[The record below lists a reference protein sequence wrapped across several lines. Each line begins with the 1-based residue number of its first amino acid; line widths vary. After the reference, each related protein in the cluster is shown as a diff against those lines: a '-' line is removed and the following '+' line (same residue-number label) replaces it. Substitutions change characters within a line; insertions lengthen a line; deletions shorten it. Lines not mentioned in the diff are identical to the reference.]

1 MITLSTRGIHTRS
14 RRGLYL
20 LLLLALLLVCPALPT
35 SAADTT
41 LGLPHLSHDTDSNHI
56 VVLLGKHLFRDSRLS
71 ADGKVSCG
79 KCHVSSIA
87 FTDGRARSVG
97 NGNQVGT
104 RNAPSLLNVVYLQ
117 SLFWDG
123 RAADLNSQISAP
135 LTNPVEQALQS
146 ASDALNPIR
155 SDPTYVKEFSSA
167 FGVGADR
174 IDMSLVARALSA
186 YERTLLAGGS
196 PFDRYA
202 YGHDP
207 RAMNAEA
214 IRGLAIFRER
224 AQCTSCHQI
233 GESSAL
239 FTDGEFH
246 ISPMGL
252 PIAVSSNLGPL
263 TKKIVL
269 AKKAGI
275 PRELERLIATDAN
288 VAALG
293 RFIVTLNPVDIG
305 KFRTPSLRNV
315 ALTAPYMH
323 DGSVNTLE
331 QAIDLELYNRGTA
344 LNYPVALTVSE
355 RADLLSF
362 LQALT
367 SPSAQSAE
375 PRK

>member
-1 MITLSTRGIHTRS
+1 MNNEYTPARS
-14 RRGLYL
+14 RRAL
-20 LLLLALLLVCPALPT
+20 LTLSLLALSSVCNGSPID
-35 SAADTT
+35 AADNEI
-41 LGLPHLSHDTDSNHI
+41 GLPHLSRDTNSNHI
-56 VVLLGKHLFRDSRLS
+56 VVLLGKHLFHDSRLS
-71 ADGKVSCG
+71 ADGKVSCA
-79 KCHVSSIA
+79 KCHVPSTA
-87 FTDGRARSVG
+87 FTDARARSVG

-104 RNAPSLLNVVYLQ
+104 RNAPSLFNVAYLK

-123 RAADLNSQISAP
+123 RATDLESQISAP

-146 ASDALNPIR
+146 ASDALKPIR
-155 SDPTYVKEFSSA
+155 SDPAYVKEFSLA
-167 FGVGADR
+167 FGADSDH

-196 PFDRYA
+196 PFDRYV
-202 YGHDP
+202 YGHDSY
-207 RAMNAEA
+207 AMSAEA
-214 IRGLAIFRER
+214 IRGLAIFRGR
-224 AQCTSCHQI
+224 AQCASCHQI

-246 ISPMGL
+246 VSPMGL
-252 PIAVSSNLGPL
+252 PSAVSLNLGSL
-263 TKKIVL
+263 TKRIVV
-269 AKKAGI
+269 AKEAGT
-275 PRELERLIATDAN
+275 PRELERLIATDSS

-315 ALTAPYMH
+315 SLTAPYMH

-331 QAIDLELYNRGTA
+331 RAIDLELYNRGTA

-367 SPSAQSAE
+367 SPFALSPKSGL
-375 PRK
+375 